1 MLFDKITII
10 GIGLIGSSLARV
22 IMKKRLAGKLCA
34 CDKNKEYLA
43 EARELGIVDEI
54 SEDLGKAVENADLVV
69 YATPVGAYRR
79 DYPTDRSAFEE
90 RRYSYR
96 CRFD

>member
-22 IMKKRLAGKLCA
+22 IMKKGLAGKLCA

-54 SEDLGKAVENADLVV
+54 SEDLGKASKMPIWLFMQRRLVHT
-69 YATPVGAYRR
+69 ARLP
-79 DYPTDRSAFEE
+79 DRSF
-90 RRYSYR
+90 RI
-96 CRFD
+96 